1 MSLVDKSPRPDV
13 GHGRDRSSGTTRLV
27 AVVGSVTPPGRLNR
41 AIELALEL
49 ARAQPGCE
57 AALVNLADYR
67 IAFADGRPLDQLGDD
82 SARVVGEIAAA
93 DAVLMASPVYRGSYT
108 GALKNLLDLTPV
120 DALRNKPVGIVAMGA
135 TLHHYLGVD
144 GQLRGV
150 LAWFGALVL
159 PTSVYLESS
168 HFKDGQLADAGAR
181 AAIGDLVAAL
191 LAVAR
196 SPRDQLGPPPLAAG
210 RS

>member
-1 MSLVDKSPRPDV
+1 MSLVDKSPRGGV
-13 GHGRDRSSGTTRLV
+13 AQGRDRSSGTTRLV

-57 AALVNLADYR
+57 TALVNLADHR
-67 IAFADGRPLDQLGDD
+67 IGFADGRPLDQLGDD

-144 GQLRGV
+144 GQLRSV

-181 AAIGDLVAAL
+181 AGIADLVAAL
-191 LAVAR
+191 LAVAG

-210 RS
+210 RT